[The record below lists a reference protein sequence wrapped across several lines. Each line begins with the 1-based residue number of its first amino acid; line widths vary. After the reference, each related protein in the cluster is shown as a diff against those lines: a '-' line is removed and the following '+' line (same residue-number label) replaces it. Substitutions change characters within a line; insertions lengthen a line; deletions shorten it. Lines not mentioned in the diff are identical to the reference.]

1 MNFLASRKNKKSA
14 AEPNLPSSNSESM
27 EMTQSENTKERLAGT
42 QFGKLPKISRKQE
55 LIPFTL
61 INGYAWTLTLFTISW
76 NILIHQEKNLV
87 TILII
92 GNIEI
97 LIDEY

>member
-1 MNFLASRKNKKSA
+1 
-14 AEPNLPSSNSESM
+14 M
-27 EMTQSENTKERLAGT
+27 EMTQSENTRERLAGT
-42 QFGKLPKISRKQE
+42 QFGKLPKIPRKQE

-61 INGYAWTLTLFTISW
+61 INGYAWTLFTISW

>member
-1 MNFLASRKNKKSA
+1 
-14 AEPNLPSSNSESM
+14 M
-27 EMTQSENTKERLAGT
+27 EMTQSENTRERLAGT

-61 INGYAWTLTLFTISW
+61 INGYAWTLLFTISW

>member
-1 MNFLASRKNKKSA
+1 
-14 AEPNLPSSNSESM
+14 
-27 EMTQSENTKERLAGT
+27 MTQSENTKERLAGT

-61 INGYAWTLTLFTISW
+61 INGYAWTLTVYHFMKYFDV
-76 NILIHQEKNLV
+76 HQEKNLV

-92 GNIEI
+92 GSIEI